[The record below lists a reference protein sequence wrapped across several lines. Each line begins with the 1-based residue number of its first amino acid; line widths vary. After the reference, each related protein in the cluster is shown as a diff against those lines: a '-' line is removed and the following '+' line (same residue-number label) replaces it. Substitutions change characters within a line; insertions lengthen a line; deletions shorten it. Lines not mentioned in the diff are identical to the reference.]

1 MANWDNELDSS
12 LKGAIDQFQSQ
23 SQRALTP
30 AAVELLRLSIASID
44 GEPRPDGAA
53 PNTRSDRSAQIL
65 AIRMVPVLLRS
76 VSRSIE
82 GPIGVFQLLEAAP
95 KLLGMYFA
103 FSYPPK

>member
-23 SQRALTP
+23 YRRAITP
-30 AAVELLRLSIASID
+30 PAMELLRLSIAAID
-44 GEPRPDGAA
+44 GEPRPDGAV
-53 PNTRSDRSAQIL
+53 PNALSDRSAQVL
-65 AIRMVPVLLRS
+65 AIRMVPILLRS
-76 VSRSIE
+76 VSRSTE

-103 FSYPPK
+103 FSYPPP